1 MSEPTT
7 DPAAADTPVPP
18 TPPTPP
24 PPPNAKEA
32 LSVVPAVEAEKVE
45 AEKVEMPFEDQD
57 PFKRLA
63 VTKVTLGKKED
74 ELELYV
80 SEMGLRQA
88 FRVTNAVKVIA
99 KRVFGKGI
107 VAKEGAVAQDNATR
121 LDNLLE
127 VVAESEKE
135 IIMILT
141 ESVYTEYERSKDC
154 KINDETIE
162 TLSISEA
169 AILLR
174 AVWHVNW
181 ESGSLKN
188 ALSGIAGK

>member
-1 MSEPTT
+1 MSEPTAT
-7 DPAAADTPVPP
+7 DVTPVPP

-24 PPPNAKEA
+24 PPPNAKEVPA
-32 LSVVPAVEAEKVE
+32 VVPAVEPVAI
-45 AEKVEMPFEDQD
+45 EKVEMPFEDQD

-63 VTKVTLGKKED
+63 VTKVTLGKNDD

-141 ESVYTEYERSKDC
+141 ESVYTEYQRAKEC

>member
-7 DPAAADTPVPP
+7 DATPVPP

-24 PPPNAKEA
+24 PPSNAKEA
-32 LSVVPAVEAEKVE
+32 LSVVPAVEV
-45 AEKVEMPFEDQD
+45 EKVEMPFEDQD

-107 VAKEGAVAQDNATR
+107 VSKEGAAVQDNATR

-135 IIMILT
+135 IIMILA

-154 KINDETIE
+154 KIGDEVIE